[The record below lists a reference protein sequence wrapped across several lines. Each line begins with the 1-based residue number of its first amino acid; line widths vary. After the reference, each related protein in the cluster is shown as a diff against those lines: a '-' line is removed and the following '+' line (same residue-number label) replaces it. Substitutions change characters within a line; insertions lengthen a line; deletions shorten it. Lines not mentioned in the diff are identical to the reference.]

1 MKFKFKHTDKI
12 VGIFFL
18 VAVLAL
24 ISTLVV
30 VAASKRIFDKKYYFT
45 TQFVDA
51 TGLSSSTKLYF
62 KGYEIGKLKKFTL
75 NIKNQID
82 AELVVYK
89 EFRDK
94 IVENSAIF
102 KATNPVTG
110 KSTMEFLQGPDW
122 NKVLAEGE
130 YIPSLDT
137 PEGKKL
143 LKEGLIKRSGDMM
156 ESVLKNVDQLLYN
169 LTQDNNPD
177 QGALSRMLYNLANMT
192 EKMDV
197 SLGEVN
203 ALLASFQKDNNPEDG
218 AMFRILSN
226 VADLTDDFKGTAAQL
241 DEMLSNYKDPDGL
254 VVKLIDPDKENLIF
268 PMRDMLLSLN
278 ENLTSMNKI
287 LEFLYQQMPEF
298 ADILAKSKVTLQ
310 TAQKTLEAV
319 NNNPFL
325 RGGIKEEAPT
335 QQKNTKIR
343 LMDLD
348 Q

>member
-18 VAVLAL
+18 VAVVAL
-24 ISTLVV
+24 IFTLVV
-30 VAASKRIFDKKYYFT
+30 VAVSKRIFDRKYYFT

-51 TGLSSSTKLYF
+51 TGLSNSTKLFF
-62 KGYEIGKLKKFTL
+62 KGYEIGKLKKYSL
-75 NIKNQID
+75 NINNQID

-89 EFRDK
+89 EFRSK

-102 KATNPVTG
+102 KATNPITG

-122 NKVLAEGE
+122 SKVLAEGE
-130 YIPSLDT
+130 FIPSLGST
-137 PEGKKL
+137 AGKQL
-143 LKEGLIKRSGDMM
+143 LKEGLVKKSGDMM

-169 LTQDNNPD
+169 LTQDDNPE
-177 QGALSRMLYNLANMT
+177 QGALFRMVYNLANMT
-192 EKMDV
+192 DKMDESLENVNAILV
-197 SLGEVN
+197 SL
-203 ALLASFQKDNNPEDG
+203 QKDNNPEDG

-241 DEMLSNYKDPDGL
+241 DEMLANYKNPDDL
-254 VVKLIDPDKENLIF
+254 IVKLIDPDRENLIY

-278 ENLTSMNKI
+278 ENLVSMNKI
-287 LEFLYQQMPEF
+287 LEFMYLQMPEF
-298 ADILAKSKVTLQ
+298 ADILAKSKVSLQ
-310 TAQKTLEAV
+310 TAQKTLEAL

>member
-18 VAVLAL
+18 VAVVAL
-24 ISTLVV
+24 IFTLVV
-30 VAASKRIFDKKYYFT
+30 VAVSKRIFDRKYYFT

-62 KGYEIGKLKKFTL
+62 KGYEIGKLKKYSL
-75 NIKNQID
+75 NINNQID

-89 EFRDK
+89 EFRNK

-102 KATNPVTG
+102 KATNPVTSR
-110 KSTMEFLQGPDW
+110 STMEFLQGPDW
-122 NKVLAEGE
+122 SKVLAEGE

-137 PEGKKL
+137 EEGKRL
-143 LKEGLIKRSGDMM
+143 LKEGFVKKSGDMM

-169 LTQDNNPD
+169 LTQDENPD
-177 QGALSRMLYNLANMT
+177 QGALFRMVYNLANMT
-192 EKMDV
+192 DKMDV
-197 SLGEVN
+197 SLENVN
-203 ALLASFQKDNNPEDG
+203 AILASLQKDNNPEDG

-226 VADLTDDFKGTAAQL
+226 VADLTEDFKGTAAQL
-241 DEMLSNYKDPDGL
+241 DEMLANYKNPDGL
-254 VVKLIDPDKENLIF
+254 VVKMIDPDKENLIY

-278 ENLTSMNKI
+278 ENLVSMNKI
-287 LEFLYQQMPEF
+287 LEFMYMQMPEF
-298 ADILAKSKVTLQ
+298 ADILAKSKVSLQ
-310 TAQKTLEAV
+310 TAQKTLEAL